1 MKLST
6 PLLLLL
12 VGWLA
17 TAVAHN
23 AWRLFSVIG
32 FSGVSMLIQGGHVVA
47 RACLLLAVV
56 VVVVRLVRRFFRRA

>member
-1 MKLST
+1 MKLPSW
-6 PLLLLL
+6 LLLLL

-32 FSGVSMLIQGGHVVA
+32 FAGVSMLIQGGHVVA
-47 RACLLLAVV
+47 RACLLLALVV
-56 VVVVRLVRRFFRRA
+56 MVVRLVRRLFRRA

>member
-1 MKLST
+1 MKLPT

-32 FSGVSMLIQGGHVVA
+32 FAGVSMLIQGGHGVA
-47 RACLLLAVV
+47 RGCLLLAVV
-56 VVVVRLVRRFFRRA
+56 LVVVRLVRRFFRRA